1 MDKKGWI
8 ILGLSLILLLG
19 LVFIFFR
26 GGGREE
32 ITPASETP
40 PSKIASESEQ
50 PREVKMV
57 TVFFLSEEDS
67 LLHAEL
73 RQIAAGP
80 TDVQEAER
88 VIEQLIRGSDKGF
101 LSALPAET
109 KLRQLFITGN
119 GVAYVDFSK
128 EFIDKHPSGSSAEMA
143 TVYSVVNSLAYN
155 FKSIKEV
162 FILVEGGEK
171 ETLGG
176 HISLSEAFAP
186 LYSLDAK

>member
-1 MDKKGWI
+1 VDKKGWI
-8 ILGLSLILLLG
+8 LLGLSLILLLV

-32 ITPASETP
+32 ISPLSETL
-40 PSKIASESEQ
+40 PSKSALESEQ

-57 TVFFLSEEDS
+57 TVFFLSEEDG

-80 TDVQEAER
+80 NDVQEAER

-109 KLRQLFITGN
+109 QLRQLFITDN

-128 EFIDKHPSGSSAEMA
+128 EFVEKHPSGSSAEMA

-155 FKSIKEV
+155 FKSIKKV

-186 LYSLDAK
+186 LYSLDAQ